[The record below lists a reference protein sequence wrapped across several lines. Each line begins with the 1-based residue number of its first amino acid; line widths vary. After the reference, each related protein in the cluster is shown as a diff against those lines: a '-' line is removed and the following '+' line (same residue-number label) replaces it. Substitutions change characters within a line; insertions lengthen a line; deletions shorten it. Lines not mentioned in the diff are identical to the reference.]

1 MQGDKTIPLADLI
14 NGLASVLQRDDLTEQ
29 ERTAVERAIYL
40 LNTE

>member
-14 NGLASVLQRDDLTEQ
+14 DGLASVLQRDDLTEQ
-29 ERTAVERAIYL
+29 ERIAVERAIYL